1 MITMD
6 ENNKYIQTKDSV
18 RMYSGA
24 SAILSNAT
32 MLFLK
37 VLQNKEMMSTSLLA
51 HRLYMEICIFDVMQI

>member
-6 ENNKYIQTKDSV
+6 ANNKYIRTKDSV
-18 RMYSGA
+18 KMYSGA

-37 VLQNKEMMSTSLLA
+37 VLQNEKNDVDLTTSA
-51 HRLYMEICIFDVMQI
+51 QTFYGNMYF